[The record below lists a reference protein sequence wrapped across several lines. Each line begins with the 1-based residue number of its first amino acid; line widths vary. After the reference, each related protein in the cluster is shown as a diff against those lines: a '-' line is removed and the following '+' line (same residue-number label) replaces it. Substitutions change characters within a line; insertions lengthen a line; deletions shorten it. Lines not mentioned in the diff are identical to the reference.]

1 MRLKHGNKIHYTVD
15 ALKEDLHH
23 IVIDSKGK
31 QHYLYQFIEMD
42 MPERDRFIVT
52 LPQDSIVL
60 DVKEKYYGNLPQKL
74 SYQRVM
80 KHVLQIIAEN
90 IKKF

>member
-1 MRLKHGNKIHYTVD
+1 MRLKHGNKIHYTID
-15 ALKEDLHH
+15 ALKKDLHH
-23 IVIDSKGK
+23 VVIDNKGQ

-60 DVKEKYYGNLPQKL
+60 DVKGKYYGDLPTKL
-74 SYQRVM
+74 SYQCVM
-80 KHVLQIIAEN
+80 KHILEIIVEN

>member
-1 MRLKHGNKIHYTVD
+1 MRLKHGNKIHYTID

-23 IVIDSKGK
+23 VVIDSKGQ

-60 DVKEKYYGNLPQKL
+60 EVQGKYYGDLPTKL
-74 SYQRVM
+74 SYQCVM
-80 KHVLQIIAEN
+80 KHILEIIVEN

>member
-1 MRLKHGNKIHYTVD
+1 MRLKHGNKIHYTID

-23 IVIDSKGK
+23 VVIDNKGQ

-60 DVKEKYYGNLPQKL
+60 DVKGKYYGDLPTKL
-74 SYQRVM
+74 SYQCVM
-80 KHVLQIIAEN
+80 KHILEIIVEN

>member
-1 MRLKHGNKIHYTVD
+1 MRLKHGNKIHYTID

-23 IVIDSKGK
+23 VIIDNKGQ

-60 DVKEKYYGNLPQKL
+60 DVKGKYYGDLPTKL
-74 SYQRVM
+74 SYQCVM
-80 KHVLQIIAEN
+80 KHILEIIVEN

>member
-1 MRLKHGNKIHYTVD
+1 MRLKHENKIHYTID
-15 ALKEDLHH
+15 ALEEDLHH
-23 IVIDSKGK
+23 VVIDSNGQ
-31 QHYLYQFIEMD
+31 QHYLYQFIKMD

-60 DVKEKYYGNLPQKL
+60 EVKGKYYGDLPTKL

-80 KHVLQIIAEN
+80 KHVLEIIVEN

>member
-1 MRLKHGNKIHYTVD
+1 MRLKHGNKIHYTID

-23 IVIDSKGK
+23 VVINSKGQ

-60 DVKEKYYGNLPQKL
+60 DVKGKYYGDLPTKL
-74 SYQRVM
+74 SYQCVM
-80 KHVLQIIAEN
+80 KHILEIIVEN